1 MLEHAP
7 DVSSV
12 IDTVRSALARGDR
25 AFACS
30 LLGAAITE
38 AASGEPDSTAPP
50 AVQDASTLLQL
61 GMLARDAGLDS
72 EAERLFTA
80 AIDAADDTKPGE
92 TPILVSALNQLGTS
106 LATRGATDA
115 AESALRRSIS
125 LIDDQLHGEHPD
137 LNAVLNVLSRLYA
150 RAGAVAE
157 AGRLLERL
165 LALKLSKGEEH
176 PEVATVLA
184 SLASVRQ
191 SAGQH
196 EEAERLGRRVLEI
209 REKTLAPNHVAIA
222 SALELL
228 ATVCSAR
235 GKVGEAGSLY
245 RRALAIRE
253 QTLGRGHASVSTL
266 RDRIVDLQ
274 LQGSEL
280 LAGEGDEM
288 APLAVP
294 MWQPKS
300 GVVLPNA
307 SAAPTTP
314 PRLPVLAPQLVGTYS
329 RPAPKS
335 DSAWAEASPGPV
347 PAERSDEPFVLP
359 QRSASLDAMPL
370 IPDAPM
376 SLPDVEPGDAS
387 ARNAGFA
394 VLMAWAR
401 SALADRRQEIIAG
414 TIVVFVL
421 ATAIVFEPRIGQ
433 NNAAASATTAPATAS
448 RPAGSPGDGRATPA
462 GGSAPVAEHPDAPA
476 PRTSLVQ
483 STAAGNV
490 VGHSRAQVHEA
501 PSATT
506 GASSE
511 SLQLGRV
518 APLVAPSVAVPSTD
532 SLSAASGVAAKA
544 SSFSRQFWT
553 AGMDKRAGM
562 ESSTG
567 PTPAKLI
574 GDMPHPVYPE
584 FLRKNSVEGEVVVRF
599 VIDATGHPD
608 MATFDVVRT
617 PHEAMT
623 AAVRRVVQQM
633 RFEPARTGGPDSPTR
648 TELVQISFV
657 FQADPK

>member
-1 MLEHAP
+1 MLESAP
-7 DVSSV
+7 DVSLA
-12 IDTVRSALARGDR
+12 IDTVRSAAVRGDR
-25 AFACS
+25 VMAS
-30 LLGAAITE
+30 PLGGQ
-38 AASGEPDSTAPP
+38 AASDAAVPTADAADPTGSP
-50 AVQDASTLLQL
+50 EASTLLHM
-61 GMLARDAGLDS
+61 GMVAREAGRDA
-72 EAERLFTA
+72 EAERLYGA
-80 AIDAADDTKPGE
+80 AIAAADESRPGE

-115 AESALRRSIS
+115 AEAALRRSIS
-125 LIDDQLHGEHPD
+125 LIDERLNGEHPD

-150 RAGAVAE
+150 RAGAVTE

-165 LALKLSKGEEH
+165 LALKLSKGDDH

-222 SALELL
+222 NALELL

-235 GKVGEAGSLY
+235 GKVGEAGVLY

-300 GVVLPNA
+300 GLVPPNA
-307 SAAPTTP
+307 PSAPAATRP
-314 PRLPVLAPQLVGTYS
+314 PALAPQLVGSYARPVS
-329 RPAPKS
+329 RTETAWPDAPPVSPPS
-335 DSAWAEASPGPV
+335 D
-347 PAERSDEPFVLP
+347 RSDEYGLVLP
-359 QRSASLDAMPL
+359 QRTGTFDTALP
-370 IPDAPM
+370 IPDAPV
-376 SLPDVEPGDAS
+376 SLPDADTETRRD
-387 ARNAGFA
+387 AGFA
-394 VLMAWAR
+394 ALMSWAR
-401 SALADRRQEIIAG
+401 SAFAHRRQGIIAG
-414 TIVVFVL
+414 SVVAFVL
-421 ATAIVFEPRIGQ
+421 AAAIVFEPRIAE
-433 NNAAASATTAPATAS
+433 NNAAASGTAASPAASQLAPSLANVGGVATAG
-448 RPAGSPGDGRATPA
+448 P
-462 GGSAPVAEHPDAPA
+462 APVADRAVA
-476 PRTSLVQ
+476 VSPRTSVVQ
-483 STAAGNV
+483 TTPTATVASHPRPQPHETESTP
-490 VGHSRAQVHEA
+490 Q
-501 PSATT
+501 
-506 GASSE
+506 SSNSP

-518 APLVAPSVAVPSTD
+518 TLAAPTVAVPSAE
-532 SLSAASGVAAKA
+532 SLSASSAAAAKA

-553 AGMDKRAGM
+553 AGIDKKVGS
-562 ESSTG
+562 ESANG

-599 VIDATGHPD
+599 VIDVTGHPD
-608 MATFDVVRT
+608 MATIEVVRT

-633 RFEPARTGGPDSPTR
+633 RFEPARIGGPDSPAR